1 MFTKGFPPRSSMKI
15 QLCLSQNINATPYT
29 FKTGVRVFTFE
40 EAMYYVFYHWR
51 ESVDEF
57 LGDKIISW
65 VAEIGH
71 SYLAA
76 KMKELVKKDNFSAKV
91 LGFLRLAEYFAEDEL
106 DGLKGELEKW
116 ELRREWEQLKER
128 GDYFARKKECEK
140 AIPLYRRALQYDDGN
155 VTILNNLAVQYMQVG
170 ATAEALSCLTR
181 ALSLEPKNFSILLHY
196 VEAAILNGSFDKA
209 AKSIKKAYA
218 HQPDNA
224 DISYLLGLMSFEKK
238 DYPAALMHFEKAMEA
253 DKTVAYYVFKAVD
266 IHLQM
271 RQYEK
276 ALDTLQKITARDTA
290 YYAKE
295 AEIYH
300 AWGDVTRAIR
310 SMSGALALTRD
321 PEATQ
326 YARLASYHRQDY
338 DMPMAEIAIK
348 KALAISPENNIA
360 RLENA
365 RIKKGLGR
373 TREYQTSLN
382 EILKAFKENYRT
394 D

>member
-1 MFTKGFPPRSSMKI
+1 MKL
-15 QLCLSQNINATPYT
+15 QLCLSQSINTSPYT
-29 FKTGVRVFTFE
+29 FKTGIRVFTFE
-40 EAMYYVFYHWR
+40 EALYYVFHHWR
-51 ESVDEF
+51 ESADEF
-57 LGDKIISW
+57 LGDKIITW

-76 KMKELVKKDNFSAKV
+76 KMKELTKKDNFSAKI
-91 LGFLRLAEYFAEDEL
+91 LDFLRLAEYFAEEEL

-116 ELRREWEQLKER
+116 EQRREWEQLKER
-128 GDYFARKKECEK
+128 GDYFASKNECEK
-140 AIPLYRRALQYDDGN
+140 AIPLYKRALQFDEN
-155 VTILNNLAVQYMQVG
+155 AAIFNNLAVQYMQLD
-170 ATAEALSCLTR
+170 ATAEALSCLTK
-181 ALSLEPKNFSILLHY
+181 ALMLEPKNFSILLHY
-196 VEAAILNGSFDKA
+196 IEAAILNGSFDKA
-209 AKSIKKAYA
+209 AKGLKKAYSL
-218 HQPDNA
+218 QPDNA

-238 DYPAALMHFEKAMEA
+238 DYPAALAYFEKAIET

-276 ALDTLQKITARDTA
+276 ALETLQKVTARDTA

-295 AEIYH
+295 SEIYH
-300 AWGDVTRAIR
+300 AWGDIPRAIR

-338 DMPMAEIAIK
+338 DMKMAEIVIK
-348 KALAISPENNIA
+348 KALALAPENNIA

-382 EILKAFKENYRT
+382 EILKSFKESYRT
-394 D
+394 E